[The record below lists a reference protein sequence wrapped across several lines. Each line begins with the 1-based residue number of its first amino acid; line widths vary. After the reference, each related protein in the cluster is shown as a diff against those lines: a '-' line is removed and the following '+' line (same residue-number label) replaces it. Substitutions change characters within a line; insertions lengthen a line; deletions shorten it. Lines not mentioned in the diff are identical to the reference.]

1 MAQLSRGVFLR
12 SRARVYEHDRGRL
25 SARYFAAQPGNKREP
40 PKIVYVYIHIHVLH
54 IFVARS
60 ANIIYECLYV
70 RGLKREDSMN
80 IWQIS
85 GEGRGR
91 DDSMYVVVRDT
102 NTFGKKTLEL
112 ALPSPRMLRINA
124 SPPRHFVRWKGEDET
139 KGDLKIEIRGKS

>member
-1 MAQLSRGVFLR
+1 
-12 SRARVYEHDRGRL
+12 
-25 SARYFAAQPGNKREP
+25 
-40 PKIVYVYIHIHVLH
+40 
-54 IFVARS
+54 
-60 ANIIYECLYV
+60 
-70 RGLKREDSMN
+70 MN

-124 SPPRHFVRWKGEDET
+124 SPPRHFVRWKREDET